1 MHSTQRCIMG
11 SHAMKDCY
19 TDTKG
24 ACHKQLVNSD
34 VVNWKIYHSHLSRK
48 NTSVR
53 KLIFMMSMKLH
64 PESH

>member
-34 VVNWKIYHSHLSRK
+34 VVNWKIYHLHLSRRNK
-48 NTSVR
+48 SAR
-53 KLIFMMSMKLH
+53 KLIFHDELQVT
-64 PESH
+64 P